1 MVELASMTTREAQ
14 SELLKIAAEMV
25 RGEGLP
31 SPYAEDH
38 NWYRTT
44 PVAERIAV
52 ERQYEKASNRCKE
65 WAMRLKKVAD
75 SLSLAQQRSE
85 QP

>member
-1 MVELASMTTREAQ
+1 MDRDAYSKLIH
-14 SELLKIAAEMV
+14 IAAEMV

-44 PVAERIAV
+44 PVAQRVAV
-52 ERQYEKASNRCKE
+52 EREYERASNRCKE
-65 WAMRLKKVAD
+65 WAMRIKAVAD
-75 SLSLAQQRSE
+75 QLSAASAGAE
-85 QP
+85 HG